1 MMGTQSLVARKRCRT
16 GDNGGFTLIEVI
28 VVLAIVA
35 GLLAIAYAAIIPG
48 YARVRAAYERDDLER
63 QLLELPQRVRL
74 SGYGGILNDR
84 SGDNLPDDAIIA
96 VEGVSEAEK
105 SIEDWRVLRLSLPA
119 GWRMRVAAPI
129 LYHFSGSCEG
139 GEIAFASASAVLRYE
154 LAAPLCRPISRD
166 AAGTS

>member
-1 MMGTQSLVARKRCRT
+1 MT
-16 GDNGGFTLIEVI
+16 GDPAITRDAGRSGGFTLIEIV

-35 GLLAIAYAAIIPG
+35 GLLVIAYTALIPG
-48 YARVRAAYERDDLER
+48 YARVKEAYDRDDLER

-74 SGYGGILNDR
+74 SGYGGILTSR
-84 SGDNLPDDAIIA
+84 SGDNLSENATVA
-96 VEGVSEAEK
+96 VEGVSAAEN

-139 GEIAFASASAVLRYE
+139 GAVDFMRLPTVWHYQ
-154 LAAPLCRPISRD
+154 LAAPLCRPIVRD
-166 AAGTS
+166 AGARS

>member
-1 MMGTQSLVARKRCRT
+1 MGAPSQPARRRCRA
-16 GDNGGFTLIEVI
+16 GHDGGFTLIEII

-35 GLLAIAYAAIIPG
+35 GLMAVAYTAIIPG

-74 SGYGGILNDR
+74 SGYGGVLTDR
-84 SGDNLPDDAIIA
+84 SGDNLPPDAIIA

-105 SIEDWRVLRLSLPA
+105 SVEDWRVLRLSLPA

-139 GEIAFASASAVLRYE
+139 GEIRFASAANAWRYQ

-166 AAGTS
+166 AAGPS